1 MESVLL
7 VGSIIGGLG
16 LFLLAI
22 GMMTDGLK
30 LAAGNSLRTLLAKW
44 SSTPFRGV
52 VSGAA
57 MTALVQS
64 SSAVTVASLGFVNA
78 GLLSMRHALG
88 IVYGANIGT
97 TMTGWLVAMVG
108 FKLNIQAVALPM
120 IGVGMIL
127 KLLKPNSRLA
137 SFGIA
142 IAGFGLFFVGIDSL
156 KTAFEGIVN
165 TFDLSQFKAEGVE
178 GFLMY
183 LIIGFVMTVLT
194 QSSSASIALTITA
207 ATSGMVGIYAAGA
220 MVIGANIGTTSTAM
234 FASIGATSSAKRV
247 AAAQVVFNVATA
259 VVAALILP
267 LLFGLIHWITAVAE
281 IDANPGIT
289 LAIFHTLF
297 NLLGVALIFP
307 LNDRLASFLEQRFVS
322 LEEEA
327 SKPKHLDKNIAQT
340 PDLAVNALILELLSV
355 SDRFLHVYPK
365 LFSQQCT
372 EITAVEKGIHGVEA
386 LCQRIS
392 QFIVEVERA
401 ALSEDTTKALAS
413 LMRVEHY
420 MLSSAQKTLAIS
432 AVIKRRDILSKP
444 ELEGQLL
451 NYLSVINEFMRMVRW
466 RQFDSSD
473 ALSLQFDLLDKEH
486 HKLKSALVMGATRG
500 DIAVAQMADAA
511 ECMEYLLQIAQM
523 WIKVFVRIQQVE
535 DSITTVNLI
544 HGDSQNNS
552 KTIEGA

>member
-1 MESVLL
+1 MESVVLL
-7 VGSIIGGLG
+7 GSIIGGLG

-30 LAAGNSLRTLLAKW
+30 LAAGNALRTLLAKW
-44 SSTPFRGV
+44 SKTPFRGV
-52 VSGAA
+52 VSGAV

-120 IGVGMIL
+120 IGIGMIL

-137 SFGIA
+137 SVGIA

-156 KTAFEGIVN
+156 KTAFEGIVS
-165 TFDLSQFKAEGVE
+165 TFDLSQFKAEGAE

-183 LIIGFVMTVLT
+183 LVIGFVMTVLT

-281 IDANPGIT
+281 IDADPGIT

-365 LFSQQCT
+365 LFSQQSS
-372 EITAVEKGIHGVEA
+372 EITAVENDIHGVEA
-386 LCQRIS
+386 LCQHIS
-392 QFIVEVERA
+392 QFIVDVERA
-401 ALSEDTTKALAS
+401 ALSEETTKALAS

-420 MLSSAQKTLAIS
+420 MLSSAQKALAIS
-432 AVIKRRDILSKP
+432 AVSRRRDVLAKA

-451 NYLSVINEFMRMVRW
+451 NYLSVTNEFMRMVRW

-486 HKLKSALVMGATRG
+486 HKVKSALVMGATQG
-500 DIAVAQMADAA
+500 DIAVTQMTDAT
-511 ECMEYLLQIAQM
+511 ECMEYLLQIVQM
-523 WIKVFVRIQQVE
+523 WVKVFVRIQQVE
-535 DSITTVNLI
+535 DSITTANLI

>member
-1 MESVLL
+1 MESVVLL
-7 VGSIIGGLG
+7 GSIIGGLG

-30 LAAGNSLRTLLAKW
+30 LAAGNALRTLLAKW
-44 SSTPFRGV
+44 SKTPFRGV

-137 SFGIA
+137 SVGIA

-156 KTAFEGIVN
+156 KTAFEGIVS

-183 LIIGFVMTVLT
+183 LVIGFVMTVLT

-281 IDANPGIT
+281 IDADPGIT

-307 LNDRLASFLEQRFVS
+307 LNDKLASFLEQRFVS

-365 LFSQQCT
+365 LFSQQSS
-372 EITAVEKGIHGVEA
+372 EITAVENDIHGVEA
-386 LCQRIS
+386 LCQHIS
-392 QFIVEVERA
+392 QFIVDVERA
-401 ALSEDTTKALAS
+401 ALSEETTKALAS

-420 MLSSAQKTLAIS
+420 MLSSAQKALAIS
-432 AVIKRRDILSKP
+432 AVSRRRDVLTKA

-451 NYLSVINEFMRMVRW
+451 NYLSVTNEFMRMVRW

-486 HKLKSALVMGATRG
+486 HKVKSALVMGATQG
-500 DIAVAQMADAA
+500 DIAVTQMTDAT
-511 ECMEYLLQIAQM
+511 ECMEYLLQIVQM
-523 WIKVFVRIQQVE
+523 WVKVFVRIQQVE
-535 DSITTVNLI
+535 DSITTANLI

>member
-183 LIIGFVMTVLT
+183 LVIGFVMTVLT

-267 LLFGLIHWITAVAE
+267 LLLGLIHWITEVAE

-451 NYLSVINEFMRMVRW
+451 NYLSAINEFMRMVRW

-511 ECMEYLLQIAQM
+511 ECMEYLLQIAQL

-535 DSITTVNLI
+535 DSITTANLL

>member
-1 MESVLL
+1 MESVVLL
-7 VGSIIGGLG
+7 GSIIGGLG

-22 GMMTDGLK
+22 GMMTEGLK
-30 LAAGNSLRTLLAKW
+30 LAAGNALRTLLAKW
-44 SSTPFRGV
+44 SKTPFRGV

-137 SFGIA
+137 SVGIA

-156 KTAFEGIVN
+156 NTAFEGIVS

-183 LIIGFVMTVLT
+183 LVIGFVMTVLT

-267 LLFGLIHWITAVAE
+267 LLFGLIHWVTAVAE
-281 IDANPGIT
+281 IDADPGIT

-307 LNDRLASFLEQRFVS
+307 LNDKLASFLEQRFVS

-365 LFSQQCT
+365 LFSQQSS
-372 EITAVEKGIHGVEA
+372 EITAVENDIHGVEA
-386 LCQRIS
+386 LCQHIS
-392 QFIVEVERA
+392 QFIVDVERA
-401 ALSEDTTKALAS
+401 ALSEETTKALAS

-420 MLSSAQKTLAIS
+420 MLSSAQKALAIS
-432 AVIKRRDILSKP
+432 AVSRRRDVLTKA

-451 NYLSVINEFMRMVRW
+451 NYLSVTNEFMRMVRW

-486 HKLKSALVMGATRG
+486 HKVKSALVMGATQG
-500 DIAVAQMADAA
+500 DIAVTQMTDAT
-511 ECMEYLLQIAQM
+511 ECMECLLQIVQM
-523 WIKVFVRIQQVE
+523 WVKVFVRIQQVE
-535 DSITTVNLI
+535 DSITTANLI

-552 KTIEGA
+552 KTIEGV

>member
-1 MESVLL
+1 MESVVLL
-7 VGSIIGGLG
+7 GSIIGGLG

-22 GMMTDGLK
+22 GMMTEGLK
-30 LAAGNSLRTLLAKW
+30 LAAGNALRTLLAKW
-44 SSTPFRGV
+44 SKTPFRGV

-137 SFGIA
+137 SVGIA

-156 KTAFEGIVN
+156 KTAFEGIVS

-183 LIIGFVMTVLT
+183 LVIGFVMTVLT

-267 LLFGLIHWITAVAE
+267 LLFGLIHWVTAVAE
-281 IDANPGIT
+281 IDADPGIT

-307 LNDRLASFLEQRFVS
+307 LNDKLASFLEQRFVS

-365 LFSQQCT
+365 LFSQQSS
-372 EITAVEKGIHGVEA
+372 EITAVENDIHGVEA
-386 LCQRIS
+386 LCQHIS
-392 QFIVEVERA
+392 QFIVDVERA
-401 ALSEDTTKALAS
+401 ALSEETTKALAS

-420 MLSSAQKTLAIS
+420 MLSSAQKALAIS
-432 AVIKRRDILSKP
+432 AVSRRRDVLTKA

-451 NYLSVINEFMRMVRW
+451 NYLSVTNEFMRMVRW

-486 HKLKSALVMGATRG
+486 HKVKSALVMGATQG
-500 DIAVAQMADAA
+500 DIAVTQMTDAT
-511 ECMEYLLQIAQM
+511 ECMEYLLQIVQM
-523 WIKVFVRIQQVE
+523 WVKVFVRIQQVE
-535 DSITTVNLI
+535 DSITTANLI

-552 KTIEGA
+552 KTIEGV

>member
-1 MESVLL
+1 MESVVLL
-7 VGSIIGGLG
+7 GSIIGGLG

-30 LAAGNSLRTLLAKW
+30 LAAGNALRTLLAKW
-44 SSTPFRGV
+44 SKTPFRGV

-137 SFGIA
+137 SVGIA

-156 KTAFEGIVN
+156 KTAFEGIVS

-183 LIIGFVMTVLT
+183 LVIGFVMTVLT

-234 FASIGATSSAKRV
+234 FASIGATSRAKRV

-267 LLFGLIHWITAVAE
+267 LLFGLIHWITVVVE

-307 LNDRLASFLEQRFVS
+307 LNDKLASFLEQRFVS

-365 LFSQQCT
+365 LFSQQSS
-372 EITAVEKGIHGVEA
+372 EITAVENDIHGVEA
-386 LCQRIS
+386 LCQHIS
-392 QFIVEVERA
+392 QFIVDVERA
-401 ALSEDTTKALAS
+401 ALSEETTKALAS

-420 MLSSAQKTLAIS
+420 MLSSAQKALAIS
-432 AVIKRRDILSKP
+432 ALSRRRDVLTKA

-451 NYLSVINEFMRMVRW
+451 NYLSVTNEFMRMVRW

-486 HKLKSALVMGATRG
+486 HKVKSALVMGATQG
-500 DIAVAQMADAA
+500 DIAVTQMTDAT
-511 ECMEYLLQIAQM
+511 ECMEYLLQIVQM
-523 WIKVFVRIQQVE
+523 WVKVFVRIQQVE
-535 DSITTVNLI
+535 DSITTANLI

>member
-1 MESVLL
+1 MDSIVLL
-7 VGSIIGGLG
+7 GNIIGGLG

-30 LAAGNSLRTLLAKW
+30 LAAGNALRTLLAKW
-44 SSTPFRGV
+44 SKTPFRGV

-88 IVYGANIGT
+88 IIYGANIGT

-137 SFGIA
+137 SVGIA

-156 KTAFEGIVN
+156 KTAFEGIVSA
-165 TFDLSQFKAEGVE
+165 FDLSQFKAEGIE
-178 GFLMY
+178 GFLIY
-183 LIIGFVMTVLT
+183 LVIGFIMTVLT
-194 QSSSASIALTITA
+194 QSSSASIALTLTA
-207 ATSGMVGIYAAGA
+207 ATSGMVGIYAAGT

-267 LLFGLIHWITAVAE
+267 LLFGLIHWITVVVE

-307 LNDRLASFLEQRFVS
+307 LNDKLASFLEQRFVS
-322 LEEEA
+322 LQEEA

-355 SDRFLHVYPK
+355 SDRFIHVYPK
-365 LFSQQCT
+365 LFSQQSS
-372 EITAVEKGIHGVEA
+372 EITAVENDIHGVEA
-386 LCQRIS
+386 LCQHIS
-392 QFIVEVERA
+392 QFIVDVERA
-401 ALSEDTTKALAS
+401 ALSEETTKALAS

-420 MLSSAQKTLAIS
+420 MLSSAQKALAIS
-432 AVIKRRDILSKP
+432 AVSRRRDVLTKA

-451 NYLSVINEFMRMVRW
+451 NYLSVTNEFMRMVRW

-486 HKLKSALVMGATRG
+486 HKVKSALVMGATQG
-500 DIAVAQMADAA
+500 DIAITQMTDAT
-511 ECMEYLLQIAQM
+511 ECMEFLLQIVQM
-523 WIKVFVRIQQVE
+523 WIKVFSRIQQVE
-535 DSITTVNLI
+535 DSITTADSTR
-544 HGDSQNNS
+544 GDSQQNV
-552 KTIEGA
+552 KGD

>member
-1 MESVLL
+1 MESVVLL
-7 VGSIIGGLG
+7 GSIIGGLG

-22 GMMTDGLK
+22 GMMTEGLK
-30 LAAGNSLRTLLAKW
+30 LAAGNALRTLLAKW
-44 SSTPFRGV
+44 SKTPFRGV

-120 IGVGMIL
+120 IGIGMIL

-137 SFGIA
+137 SVGIA

-156 KTAFEGIVN
+156 KTAFEGIVS

-183 LIIGFVMTVLT
+183 LVIGFVMTVLT

-281 IDANPGIT
+281 IDADPGIT

-365 LFSQQCT
+365 LFSQQSS
-372 EITAVEKGIHGVEA
+372 EITAVENDIHGVEA
-386 LCQRIS
+386 LCQHIS
-392 QFIVEVERA
+392 QFIVDVERA
-401 ALSEDTTKALAS
+401 ALSEETTKALAS

-420 MLSSAQKTLAIS
+420 MLSSAQKALAIS
-432 AVIKRRDILSKP
+432 AVSRRRDVLTKA

-451 NYLSVINEFMRMVRW
+451 NYLSVTNEFMRMVRW

-486 HKLKSALVMGATRG
+486 HKVKSALVMGATQG
-500 DIAVAQMADAA
+500 DIAVTQMTDAT
-511 ECMEYLLQIAQM
+511 ECMEYLLQIVQM
-523 WIKVFVRIQQVE
+523 WVKVFVRIQQVE
-535 DSITTVNLI
+535 DSITTANLI

>member
-1 MESVLL
+1 MESVVLL
-7 VGSIIGGLG
+7 GSIIGGLG

-30 LAAGNSLRTLLAKW
+30 LAAGNALRTLLAKW
-44 SSTPFRGV
+44 SKTPFRGV

-137 SFGIA
+137 SVGIA

-156 KTAFEGIVN
+156 KTAFEGIVS

-183 LIIGFVMTVLT
+183 LVIGFVMTVLT

-267 LLFGLIHWITAVAE
+267 LLFGLIHWVTAVAE
-281 IDANPGIT
+281 IDADPGIT

-307 LNDRLASFLEQRFVS
+307 LNDKLASFLEQRFVS

-365 LFSQQCT
+365 LFSQQSS
-372 EITAVEKGIHGVEA
+372 EITAVENDIHGVEA
-386 LCQRIS
+386 LCQHIS
-392 QFIVEVERA
+392 QFIVDVERA
-401 ALSEDTTKALAS
+401 ALSEETTKALAS

-420 MLSSAQKTLAIS
+420 MLSSAQKALAIS
-432 AVIKRRDILSKP
+432 AVSRRRDVLTKA

-451 NYLSVINEFMRMVRW
+451 NYLSVTNEFMRMVRW

-486 HKLKSALVMGATRG
+486 HKVKSALVMGATQG
-500 DIAVAQMADAA
+500 DIAVTQMTDAT
-511 ECMEYLLQIAQM
+511 ECMECLLQIVQM
-523 WIKVFVRIQQVE
+523 WVKVFVRIQQVE
-535 DSITTVNLI
+535 DSITTANLL

>member
-1 MESVLL
+1 MESVVLL
-7 VGSIIGGLG
+7 GSIIGGLG

-30 LAAGNSLRTLLAKW
+30 LAAGNALRTLLAKW
-44 SSTPFRGV
+44 SKTPFRGV

-137 SFGIA
+137 SVGIA

-156 KTAFEGIVN
+156 KTAFEGIVS

-183 LIIGFVMTVLT
+183 LVIGFVMTVLT

-267 LLFGLIHWITAVAE
+267 LLFGLIHWVTAVAE
-281 IDANPGIT
+281 IDADPGIT

-307 LNDRLASFLEQRFVS
+307 LNDKLASFLEQRFVS

-365 LFSQQCT
+365 LFSQQSS
-372 EITAVEKGIHGVEA
+372 EITAVENDIHGVEA
-386 LCQRIS
+386 LCQHIS
-392 QFIVEVERA
+392 QFIVDVERA
-401 ALSEDTTKALAS
+401 ALSEETTKALAS

-420 MLSSAQKTLAIS
+420 MLSSAQKALAIS
-432 AVIKRRDILSKP
+432 AVSRRRDVLTKA

-451 NYLSVINEFMRMVRW
+451 NYLSVTNEFMRMVRW

-486 HKLKSALVMGATRG
+486 HKVKSALVMGATQG
-500 DIAVAQMADAA
+500 DIAVTQMTDAT
-511 ECMEYLLQIAQM
+511 ECMEYLLQIVQM
-523 WIKVFVRIQQVE
+523 WVKVFVRIQQVE
-535 DSITTVNLI
+535 DSITTANLI

>member
-1 MESVLL
+1 MESVVLL
-7 VGSIIGGLG
+7 GSIIGGLG

-30 LAAGNSLRTLLAKW
+30 LAAGNALRTLLAKW
-44 SSTPFRGV
+44 SKTPFRGV

-137 SFGIA
+137 SVGIA
-142 IAGFGLFFVGIDSL
+142 IAGFGLHFVGIDSI
-156 KTAFEGIVN
+156 KTAFEGIVS

-183 LIIGFVMTVLT
+183 LVIGFVMTVLT

-281 IDANPGIT
+281 IDADPGIT

-365 LFSQQCT
+365 LFSQQSS
-372 EITAVEKGIHGVEA
+372 EITAVENDIHGVEA
-386 LCQRIS
+386 LCQHIS
-392 QFIVEVERA
+392 QFIVDVERA
-401 ALSEDTTKALAS
+401 ALSEETTKALAS

-420 MLSSAQKTLAIS
+420 MLSSAQKALAIS
-432 AVIKRRDILSKP
+432 ALSRRRDVLTKA

-451 NYLSVINEFMRMVRW
+451 NYLSVTNEFMRMVRW

-486 HKLKSALVMGATRG
+486 HKVKSALVMGATQG
-500 DIAVAQMADAA
+500 DIAVTQMTDAT
-511 ECMEYLLQIAQM
+511 ECMEYLLQIVQM
-523 WIKVFVRIQQVE
+523 WVKVFVRIQQVE
-535 DSITTVNLI
+535 DSITTANLL

>member
-156 KTAFEGIVN
+156 KTAFEGIVS

-183 LIIGFVMTVLT
+183 LVIGFVMTVLT

-267 LLFGLIHWITAVAE
+267 LLFGLIHWITEVAE

-365 LFSQQCT
+365 LFSQQSS

-535 DSITTVNLI
+535 DSITTANLI

>member
-1 MESVLL
+1 MDNVLL
-7 VGSIIGGLG
+7 LGNIFGGLG

-30 LAAGNSLRTLLAKW
+30 LAAGNALRTLLATW
-44 SSTPFRGV
+44 SKTPFRGV

-97 TMTGWLVAMVG
+97 TMTGWLVALVG

-120 IGVGMIL
+120 IGVGMLL
-127 KLLKPNSRLA
+127 KLLKPNTRLA
-137 SFGIA
+137 SLGIA

-156 KTAFEGIVN
+156 KTAFEGIVS
-165 TFDLSQFKAEGVE
+165 TFDFSQFKASGVE

-183 LIIGFVMTVLT
+183 LAIGFVMTVLT

-207 ATSGMVGIYAAGA
+207 ATSGIVGIYAAGA
-220 MVIGANIGTTSTAM
+220 MVIGANIGTTSTAI

-247 AAAQVVFNVATA
+247 AAAQVVFNVLTA
-259 VVAALILP
+259 LVAALLLP
-267 LLFGLIHWITAVAE
+267 LLFGFIHWLTALIE
-281 IDANPGIT
+281 IEANPGIT

-297 NLLGVALIFP
+297 NVLGVAIVFP
-307 LNDRLASFLEQRFVS
+307 MNDRLASFLERRFVS

-340 PDLAVNALILELLSV
+340 PDLAVNALILELLSI
-355 SDRFLHVYPK
+355 SDRFLNVYPK
-365 LFSQQCT
+365 LLSVKVS
-372 EITAVEKGIHGVEA
+372 EVTAVENDISVVEK
-386 LCQRIS
+386 LCQHVS
-392 QFIVEVERA
+392 QFIVGVERA
-401 ALSEDTTKALAS
+401 ALSEETTHALS
-413 LMRVEHY
+413 LLMRVEHY
-420 MLSSAQKTLAIS
+420 VYSIAQKSSAILTLS
-432 AVIKRRDILSKP
+432 KRRENLGRP

-451 NYLSVINEFMRMVRW
+451 NHLSVTTEFMRMVRW

-473 ALSLQFDLLDKEH
+473 ALNLQFDLLEKEH
-486 HKLKSALVMGATRG
+486 HKLKSALVMGATQG
-500 DIAVAQMADAA
+500 DIAIVQMTDAT

-523 WIKVFVRIQQVE
+523 WVKVFNRIQQVE
-535 DSITTVNLI
+535 DSI
-544 HGDSQNNS
+544 
-552 KTIEGA
+552 KTANVIQVDNQTHS

>member
-1 MESVLL
+1 MESVVLL
-7 VGSIIGGLG
+7 GSIIGGLG

-30 LAAGNSLRTLLAKW
+30 LAAGNALRTLLAKW
-44 SSTPFRGV
+44 SKTPFRGV

-137 SFGIA
+137 SVGIA

-156 KTAFEGIVN
+156 KTAFEGIVS

-183 LIIGFVMTVLT
+183 LVIGFVMTVLT

-281 IDANPGIT
+281 IDADPGIT

-307 LNDRLASFLEQRFVS
+307 LNDKLASFLDQRFVS

-365 LFSQQCT
+365 LFSQQSS
-372 EITAVEKGIHGVEA
+372 EITAVENDIHGVEA
-386 LCQRIS
+386 LCQHIS
-392 QFIVEVERA
+392 KFIVDVERA
-401 ALSEDTTKALAS
+401 ALSEETTKALAS

-420 MLSSAQKTLAIS
+420 MLSSAQKALAIS
-432 AVIKRRDILSKP
+432 AVSRRRDVLTKA

-451 NYLSVINEFMRMVRW
+451 NYLSVTNEFMRMVRW
-466 RQFDSSD
+466 RQFESSD

-486 HKLKSALVMGATRG
+486 HKVKSALVMGATQG
-500 DIAVAQMADAA
+500 DIAVTQMTDAT
-511 ECMEYLLQIAQM
+511 ECMEYLLQIVQM
-523 WIKVFVRIQQVE
+523 WVKVFVRIQQVE
-535 DSITTVNLI
+535 DSITTANLI

-552 KTIEGA
+552 NTIEGA

>member
-156 KTAFEGIVN
+156 KTAFEGIVS

-183 LIIGFVMTVLT
+183 LVIGFVMTVLT

-267 LLFGLIHWITAVAE
+267 LLFGLIHWITEVAE

-535 DSITTVNLI
+535 DSITTANLI

>member
-1 MESVLL
+1 MESVVLL
-7 VGSIIGGLG
+7 GSIIGGLG

-30 LAAGNSLRTLLAKW
+30 LAAGNALRTLLAKW
-44 SSTPFRGV
+44 SKTPFRGV

-137 SFGIA
+137 SVGIA

-156 KTAFEGIVN
+156 KTAFEGIVS

-183 LIIGFVMTVLT
+183 LVIGFVMTVLT

-281 IDANPGIT
+281 IDADPGIT

-307 LNDRLASFLEQRFVS
+307 LNDRLARFLEQRFVS

-365 LFSQQCT
+365 LFSQQSS
-372 EITAVEKGIHGVEA
+372 EITAVENDIHGVEA
-386 LCQRIS
+386 LCQHIS
-392 QFIVEVERA
+392 QFIVDVERA
-401 ALSEDTTKALAS
+401 ALSEETTKALAS

-420 MLSSAQKTLAIS
+420 MLSSAQKALAIS
-432 AVIKRRDILSKP
+432 ALSRRRDVLTKA

-451 NYLSVINEFMRMVRW
+451 NYLSVTNEFMRMVRW

-486 HKLKSALVMGATRG
+486 HKVKSALVMGATQG
-500 DIAVAQMADAA
+500 DIAVTQMTDAT
-511 ECMEYLLQIAQM
+511 ECMEYLLQIVQM
-523 WIKVFVRIQQVE
+523 WVKVFVRIQQVE
-535 DSITTVNLI
+535 DSITTANLI

-552 KTIEGA
+552 KTMEGA

>member
-1 MESVLL
+1 MESVVLL
-7 VGSIIGGLG
+7 GSIIGGLG

-30 LAAGNSLRTLLAKW
+30 LAAGNALRTLLAKW
-44 SSTPFRGV
+44 SKTPFRGV

-120 IGVGMIL
+120 IGIGMIL

-137 SFGIA
+137 SVGIA

-156 KTAFEGIVN
+156 KTAFEGIVS

-183 LIIGFVMTVLT
+183 LVIGFVMTVLT

-267 LLFGLIHWITAVAE
+267 LLFGLIHWVTAVAE
-281 IDANPGIT
+281 IDADPGIT

-307 LNDRLASFLEQRFVS
+307 LNDKLASFLEQRFVS

-365 LFSQQCT
+365 LFSQQSS
-372 EITAVEKGIHGVEA
+372 EITAVENDIHGVEA
-386 LCQRIS
+386 LCQHIS
-392 QFIVEVERA
+392 QFIVDVERA
-401 ALSEDTTKALAS
+401 ALSEETTKALAS

-420 MLSSAQKTLAIS
+420 MLSSAQKALAIS
-432 AVIKRRDILSKP
+432 AVSRRRDVLTKA

-451 NYLSVINEFMRMVRW
+451 NYLSVTNEFMRMVRW

-486 HKLKSALVMGATRG
+486 HKVKSALVMGATQG
-500 DIAVAQMADAA
+500 DIAVTQMTDAT
-511 ECMEYLLQIAQM
+511 ECMECLLQIVQM
-523 WIKVFVRIQQVE
+523 WVKVFVRIQQVE
-535 DSITTVNLI
+535 DSITTANLI

-552 KTIEGA
+552 KTIEGV

>member
-1 MESVLL
+1 MESVVLL
-7 VGSIIGGLG
+7 GSIIGGLG

-30 LAAGNSLRTLLAKW
+30 LAAGNALRTLLAKW
-44 SSTPFRGV
+44 SKTPFRGV

-120 IGVGMIL
+120 IGIGMIL

-137 SFGIA
+137 SVGIA

-156 KTAFEGIVN
+156 KTAFEGIVS

-183 LIIGFVMTVLT
+183 LVIGFVMTVLT

-281 IDANPGIT
+281 IDADPGIT

-365 LFSQQCT
+365 LFSQQSS
-372 EITAVEKGIHGVEA
+372 EITAVENDIHGVEA
-386 LCQRIS
+386 LCQHIS
-392 QFIVEVERA
+392 QFIVDVERA
-401 ALSEDTTKALAS
+401 ALSEETTKALAS

-420 MLSSAQKTLAIS
+420 MLSSAQKALAIS
-432 AVIKRRDILSKP
+432 AVSRRRDVLTKA

-451 NYLSVINEFMRMVRW
+451 NYLSVTNEFMRMVRW
-466 RQFDSSD
+466 RQFESSD

-486 HKLKSALVMGATRG
+486 HKVKSALVMGATQG
-500 DIAVAQMADAA
+500 DIAVTQMTDAT
-511 ECMEYLLQIAQM
+511 ECMEYLLQIVQM
-523 WIKVFVRIQQVE
+523 WVKVFVRIQQVE
-535 DSITTVNLI
+535 DSITTANLI

>member
-1 MESVLL
+1 MESVVLL
-7 VGSIIGGLG
+7 GSIIGGLG

-30 LAAGNSLRTLLAKW
+30 LAAGNALRTLLAKW
-44 SSTPFRGV
+44 SKTPFRGV

-137 SFGIA
+137 SVGIA

-156 KTAFEGIVN
+156 KTAFEGIVS

-183 LIIGFVMTVLT
+183 LVIGFVMTVLT

-281 IDANPGIT
+281 IDADPGIT

-365 LFSQQCT
+365 LFSQQSS
-372 EITAVEKGIHGVEA
+372 EITAVENDIHGVEA
-386 LCQRIS
+386 LCQHIS
-392 QFIVEVERA
+392 QFIVDVERA
-401 ALSEDTTKALAS
+401 ALSEETTKALAS

-420 MLSSAQKTLAIS
+420 MLSSAQKALAIS
-432 AVIKRRDILSKP
+432 AVSRRRDVLTKA

-451 NYLSVINEFMRMVRW
+451 NYLSVTNEFMRMVRW
-466 RQFDSSD
+466 RQFESSD

-486 HKLKSALVMGATRG
+486 HKVKSALVMGATQG
-500 DIAVAQMADAA
+500 DIAVTQMTDAT
-511 ECMEYLLQIAQM
+511 ECMEYLLQIVQM
-523 WIKVFVRIQQVE
+523 WVKVFVRIQQVE
-535 DSITTVNLI
+535 DSITTANLL

>member
-1 MESVLL
+1 MESVVLL
-7 VGSIIGGLG
+7 GSIIGGLG

-30 LAAGNSLRTLLAKW
+30 LAAGNALRTLLAKW
-44 SSTPFRGV
+44 SKTPFRGV

-137 SFGIA
+137 SVGIA

-156 KTAFEGIVN
+156 KTAFEGIVS

-183 LIIGFVMTVLT
+183 LVIGFVMTVLT

-267 LLFGLIHWITAVAE
+267 LLFGLIHWVTAVAE
-281 IDANPGIT
+281 IDADPGIT

-307 LNDRLASFLEQRFVS
+307 LNDKLASFLEQRFVS

-365 LFSQQCT
+365 LFSQQSS
-372 EITAVEKGIHGVEA
+372 EITAVENDIHGVEA
-386 LCQRIS
+386 LCQHIS
-392 QFIVEVERA
+392 QFIVDVERA
-401 ALSEDTTKALAS
+401 ALSEETTKALAS

-420 MLSSAQKTLAIS
+420 MLSSAQKALAIS
-432 AVIKRRDILSKP
+432 AVSRRRDVLTKA

-451 NYLSVINEFMRMVRW
+451 NYLSVTNEFMRMVRW

-486 HKLKSALVMGATRG
+486 HKVKSALVMGATQG
-500 DIAVAQMADAA
+500 DIAVTQMTDAT
-511 ECMEYLLQIAQM
+511 ECMECLLQIVQM
-523 WIKVFVRIQQVE
+523 WVKVFVRIQQVE
-535 DSITTVNLI
+535 DSITTANLI

>member
-1 MESVLL
+1 MESVVLL
-7 VGSIIGGLG
+7 GSIIGGLG

-22 GMMTDGLK
+22 GMMTEGLK
-30 LAAGNSLRTLLAKW
+30 LAAGNALRTLLAKW
-44 SSTPFRGV
+44 SKTPFRGV

-137 SFGIA
+137 SVGIA

-156 KTAFEGIVN
+156 KTAFEGIVS

-183 LIIGFVMTVLT
+183 LVIGFVMTVLT

-234 FASIGATSSAKRV
+234 FASIGASSSAKRV

-267 LLFGLIHWITAVAE
+267 LLFGLIHWVTAVAE
-281 IDANPGIT
+281 IDADPGIT

-307 LNDRLASFLEQRFVS
+307 LNDKLASFLEQRFVS

-365 LFSQQCT
+365 LFSQQSS
-372 EITAVEKGIHGVEA
+372 EITAVENDIHGVEA
-386 LCQRIS
+386 LCQHIS
-392 QFIVEVERA
+392 QFIVDVERA
-401 ALSEDTTKALAS
+401 ALSEETTKALAS

-420 MLSSAQKTLAIS
+420 MLSSAQKALAIS
-432 AVIKRRDILSKP
+432 AVSRRRDVLTKA

-451 NYLSVINEFMRMVRW
+451 NYLSVTNEFMRMVRW

-486 HKLKSALVMGATRG
+486 HKVKSALVMGATQG
-500 DIAVAQMADAA
+500 DIAVTQMTDAT
-511 ECMEYLLQIAQM
+511 ECMECLLQIVQM
-523 WIKVFVRIQQVE
+523 WVKVFVRIQQVE
-535 DSITTVNLI
+535 DSITTANLI

-552 KTIEGA
+552 KTIEGV

>member
-1 MESVLL
+1 MESVVLL
-7 VGSIIGGLG
+7 GSIIGGLG

-30 LAAGNSLRTLLAKW
+30 LAAGNALRTLLAKW
-44 SSTPFRGV
+44 SKTPFRGV

-127 KLLKPNSRLA
+127 KLIKPNSRLA
-137 SFGIA
+137 SVGIA

-156 KTAFEGIVN
+156 KTAFEGIVS

-183 LIIGFVMTVLT
+183 LVIGFVMTVLT

-247 AAAQVVFNVATA
+247 AAAQVVFNVVTA

-281 IDANPGIT
+281 IDADPGIT

-365 LFSQQCT
+365 LFSQQSS
-372 EITAVEKGIHGVEA
+372 EITAVENDIHGVEA
-386 LCQRIS
+386 LCQHIS
-392 QFIVEVERA
+392 QFIVDVERA
-401 ALSEDTTKALAS
+401 ALSEETTKALAS

-420 MLSSAQKTLAIS
+420 MLSSAQKALAIS
-432 AVIKRRDILSKP
+432 ALSRRRDVLTKA

-451 NYLSVINEFMRMVRW
+451 NYLSVTNEFMRMVRW

-486 HKLKSALVMGATRG
+486 HKVKSVLVMGATQG
-500 DIAVAQMADAA
+500 DIAVTQMTDAT
-511 ECMEYLLQIAQM
+511 ECMEYLLQIVQM
-523 WIKVFVRIQQVE
+523 WVKVFVRIQQVE
-535 DSITTVNLI
+535 DSITTANLI

-552 KTIEGA
+552 NTIEGA

>member
-1 MESVLL
+1 MESVVLL
-7 VGSIIGGLG
+7 GSIIGGLG

-30 LAAGNSLRTLLAKW
+30 LAAGNALRTLLAKW
-44 SSTPFRGV
+44 SKTPFRGV

-137 SFGIA
+137 SVGIA

-156 KTAFEGIVN
+156 KTAFEGIVS

-183 LIIGFVMTVLT
+183 LVIGFVMTVLT

-281 IDANPGIT
+281 IDADPGIT

-365 LFSQQCT
+365 LFSQQSS
-372 EITAVEKGIHGVEA
+372 EITAVENDIHGVEA
-386 LCQRIS
+386 LCQHIS
-392 QFIVEVERA
+392 QFIVDVERA
-401 ALSEDTTKALAS
+401 ALSEETTKALAS

-420 MLSSAQKTLAIS
+420 MLSSAQKALAIS
-432 AVIKRRDILSKP
+432 AVSRRRDVLTKA

-451 NYLSVINEFMRMVRW
+451 NYLSKTNEFMRMVRW

-486 HKLKSALVMGATRG
+486 HKVKSALVMGATQG
-500 DIAVAQMADAA
+500 DIAVTQMTDAT
-511 ECMEYLLQIAQM
+511 ECMEYLLQIVQM
-523 WIKVFVRIQQVE
+523 WVKVFVRIQQVE
-535 DSITTVNLI
+535 DSITTANLI

-552 KTIEGA
+552 NTIEGA

>member
-1 MESVLL
+1 MESVVLL
-7 VGSIIGGLG
+7 GSIIGGLG

-30 LAAGNSLRTLLAKW
+30 LAAGNALRTLLAKW
-44 SSTPFRGV
+44 SKTPFRGV

-137 SFGIA
+137 SVGIA

-156 KTAFEGIVN
+156 KTAFEGIVS

-183 LIIGFVMTVLT
+183 LVIGFVMTVLT

-267 LLFGLIHWITAVAE
+267 LLFGLIHWVTAVAE
-281 IDANPGIT
+281 IDADPGIT

-307 LNDRLASFLEQRFVS
+307 LNDKLASFLEQRFVS

-365 LFSQQCT
+365 LFSQQSS
-372 EITAVEKGIHGVEA
+372 EITAVENDIHGVEA
-386 LCQRIS
+386 LCQHIS
-392 QFIVEVERA
+392 QFIVDVERA
-401 ALSEDTTKALAS
+401 ALSEETTKALAS

-420 MLSSAQKTLAIS
+420 MLSSAQKALAIS
-432 AVIKRRDILSKP
+432 AVSRRRDVLTKA

-451 NYLSVINEFMRMVRW
+451 NYLSVTNEFMRMVRW

-486 HKLKSALVMGATRG
+486 HKVKSALVMGATQG
-500 DIAVAQMADAA
+500 DIAVTQMTDAT
-511 ECMEYLLQIAQM
+511 ECMEYLLQIVQM
-523 WIKVFVRIQQVE
+523 WVKVFVRIQQVE
-535 DSITTVNLI
+535 DSITTANLI

-552 KTIEGA
+552 KTMEGA

>member
-22 GMMTDGLK
+22 GLMTDGLK
-30 LAAGNSLRTLLAKW
+30 LAAGQSLRTLLAKW
-44 SSTPFRGV
+44 SSTPLRGV

-156 KTAFEGIVN
+156 KTAFEGVVS

-183 LIIGFVMTVLT
+183 LVIGFVMTVLT

-267 LLFGLIHWITAVAE
+267 LLFGLIYWITAVAE

-355 SDRFLHVYPK
+355 SDHFLHVYPK
-365 LFSQQCT
+365 LFSQQSS

-386 LCQRIS
+386 LCQHIS
-392 QFIVEVERA
+392 QFIVDVERA
-401 ALSEDTTKALAS
+401 ALSEETTKALAS

-420 MLSSAQKTLAIS
+420 MLSSAQRTLAIS
-432 AVIKRRDILSKP
+432 EVIKRRDILSKP

-451 NYLSVINEFMRMVRW
+451 NYLSVTNEFMRMVRW

-473 ALSLQFDLLDKEH
+473 ALSLQFDLLGKEH
-486 HKLKSALVMGATRG
+486 HKVKSALVMGATQG
-500 DIAVAQMADAA
+500 DIAVTQMTDAT
-511 ECMEYLLQIAQM
+511 ECMEYLLQIVQM

-535 DSITTVNLI
+535 DSITTANLI

>member
-1 MESVLL
+1 MESVVLL
-7 VGSIIGGLG
+7 GSIIGGLG

-30 LAAGNSLRTLLAKW
+30 LAAGNALRTLLAKW
-44 SSTPFRGV
+44 SKTPFRGV

-137 SFGIA
+137 SVGIA

-156 KTAFEGIVN
+156 KTAFEGIVS

-183 LIIGFVMTVLT
+183 LVIGFVMTVLT

-281 IDANPGIT
+281 IDADPGIT

-365 LFSQQCT
+365 LFSQQSS
-372 EITAVEKGIHGVEA
+372 EITAVENDIHGVEA
-386 LCQRIS
+386 LCQHIS
-392 QFIVEVERA
+392 QFIVDVERA
-401 ALSEDTTKALAS
+401 ALSEETTKALAS

-420 MLSSAQKTLAIS
+420 MLSSAQKALAIS
-432 AVIKRRDILSKP
+432 AVSRRRDVLTKA

-451 NYLSVINEFMRMVRW
+451 NYLSVTNEFMRMVRW

-486 HKLKSALVMGATRG
+486 HKVKSALVMGATQG
-500 DIAVAQMADAA
+500 DIAVTQMTDAT
-511 ECMEYLLQIAQM
+511 ECMEYLLQIVQM
-523 WIKVFVRIQQVE
+523 WVKVFVRIQQVE
-535 DSITTVNLI
+535 DSITTANLL

-552 KTIEGA
+552 KTMEGA

>member
-1 MESVLL
+1 MESVVLL
-7 VGSIIGGLG
+7 GSIIGGLG

-22 GMMTDGLK
+22 GMMTEGLK
-30 LAAGNSLRTLLAKW
+30 LAAGNALRTLLAKW
-44 SSTPFRGV
+44 SKTPFRGV

-137 SFGIA
+137 SVGIA

-156 KTAFEGIVN
+156 KTAFEGIVS

-183 LIIGFVMTVLT
+183 LVIGFVMTVLT

-281 IDANPGIT
+281 IDADPGIT

-365 LFSQQCT
+365 LFSQQSS
-372 EITAVEKGIHGVEA
+372 EITAVENDIHGVEA
-386 LCQRIS
+386 LCQHIS
-392 QFIVEVERA
+392 QFIVDVERA
-401 ALSEDTTKALAS
+401 ALSEETTKALAS

-420 MLSSAQKTLAIS
+420 MLSSAQKALAIS
-432 AVIKRRDILSKP
+432 AVSRRRDVLTKA

-451 NYLSVINEFMRMVRW
+451 NYLSVTNEFMRMVRW
-466 RQFDSSD
+466 RQFESSD

-486 HKLKSALVMGATRG
+486 HKVKSALVMGATQG
-500 DIAVAQMADAA
+500 DIAVTQMTDAT
-511 ECMEYLLQIAQM
+511 ECMECLLQIVQM
-523 WIKVFVRIQQVE
+523 WVKVFVRIQQVE
-535 DSITTVNLI
+535 DSITTANLI

-552 KTIEGA
+552 KTIEGV

>member
-1 MESVLL
+1 MESVVLL
-7 VGSIIGGLG
+7 GSIIGGLG

-30 LAAGNSLRTLLAKW
+30 LAAGNALRTLLAKW
-44 SSTPFRGV
+44 SKTPFRGV

-137 SFGIA
+137 SVGIA

-156 KTAFEGIVN
+156 KTAFEGIVS

-183 LIIGFVMTVLT
+183 LVIGFVMTVLT

-247 AAAQVVFNVATA
+247 AAAQVVFNVVTA

-281 IDANPGIT
+281 IDADPGIT

-365 LFSQQCT
+365 LFSQQSS
-372 EITAVEKGIHGVEA
+372 EITAVENDIHGVEA
-386 LCQRIS
+386 LCQHIS
-392 QFIVEVERA
+392 QFIVDVERA
-401 ALSEDTTKALAS
+401 ALSEETTKALAS

-420 MLSSAQKTLAIS
+420 MLSSAQKALAIS
-432 AVIKRRDILSKP
+432 ALSRRRDVLTKA

-451 NYLSVINEFMRMVRW
+451 NYLSVTNEFMRMVRW

-486 HKLKSALVMGATRG
+486 HKVKSVLVMGATQG
-500 DIAVAQMADAA
+500 DIAVTQMTDAT
-511 ECMEYLLQIAQM
+511 ECMEYLLQIVQM
-523 WIKVFVRIQQVE
+523 WVKVFVRIQQVE
-535 DSITTVNLI
+535 DSITTANLI

-552 KTIEGA
+552 NTIEGA

>member
-156 KTAFEGIVN
+156 KTAFEGIVS

-183 LIIGFVMTVLT
+183 LVIGFVMTVLT

-267 LLFGLIHWITAVAE
+267 LLFGLIHWITEVAE

-365 LFSQQCT
+365 LFSQQSS

-511 ECMEYLLQIAQM
+511 ECMEYLLQIVQM

-535 DSITTVNLI
+535 DSITTANLI

>member
-156 KTAFEGIVN
+156 KTAFEGIVS

-183 LIIGFVMTVLT
+183 LVIGFVMTVLT

-267 LLFGLIHWITAVAE
+267 LLFGLIHWITEVAE

-307 LNDRLASFLEQRFVS
+307 LNDGLASFLEQRFVS

-365 LFSQQCT
+365 LFSHQSN

-511 ECMEYLLQIAQM
+511 ECMEYLLQIVQM

-535 DSITTVNLI
+535 DSITTADLI

>member
-1 MESVLL
+1 MESVVLL
-7 VGSIIGGLG
+7 GSIIGGLG

-22 GMMTDGLK
+22 GMMTEGLK
-30 LAAGNSLRTLLAKW
+30 LAAGNALRTLLAKW
-44 SSTPFRGV
+44 SKTPFRGV

-137 SFGIA
+137 SVGIA

-156 KTAFEGIVN
+156 KTAFEGIVS

-183 LIIGFVMTVLT
+183 LVIGFVMTVLT

-281 IDANPGIT
+281 IDADPGIT

-307 LNDRLASFLEQRFVS
+307 LNDKLASFLEQRFVS

-365 LFSQQCT
+365 LFSQQSS
-372 EITAVEKGIHGVEA
+372 EITAVENDIHGVEA
-386 LCQRIS
+386 LCQHIS
-392 QFIVEVERA
+392 QFIVDVERA
-401 ALSEDTTKALAS
+401 ALSEETTKALAS

-420 MLSSAQKTLAIS
+420 MLSSAQKALAIS
-432 AVIKRRDILSKP
+432 AVSRRRDVLTKA

-451 NYLSVINEFMRMVRW
+451 NYLSVTNEFMRMVRW
-466 RQFDSSD
+466 RQFESSD

-486 HKLKSALVMGATRG
+486 HKVKSALVMGATQG
-500 DIAVAQMADAA
+500 DIAVTQMTDAT
-511 ECMEYLLQIAQM
+511 ECMEYLLQIVQM
-523 WIKVFVRIQQVE
+523 WVKVFVRIQQVE
-535 DSITTVNLI
+535 DSITTANLI

-552 KTIEGA
+552 KTIEGV

>member
-1 MESVLL
+1 MESVVLL
-7 VGSIIGGLG
+7 GSIIGGLG

-30 LAAGNSLRTLLAKW
+30 LAAGNALRTLLAKW
-44 SSTPFRGV
+44 SKTPFRGV

-120 IGVGMIL
+120 IGIGMIL

-137 SFGIA
+137 SVGIA

-156 KTAFEGIVN
+156 KTAFEGIVS

-183 LIIGFVMTVLT
+183 LVIGFVMTVLT

-281 IDANPGIT
+281 IDADPGIT

-365 LFSQQCT
+365 LFSQQSS
-372 EITAVEKGIHGVEA
+372 EITAVENDIHGVEA
-386 LCQRIS
+386 LCQHIS
-392 QFIVEVERA
+392 QFIVDVERA
-401 ALSEDTTKALAS
+401 ALSEETTKALAS

-420 MLSSAQKTLAIS
+420 MLSSAQKALAIS
-432 AVIKRRDILSKP
+432 ALSRRRDVLTKA

-451 NYLSVINEFMRMVRW
+451 NYLSVTNEFMRMVRW

-486 HKLKSALVMGATRG
+486 HKVKSALVMGATQG
-500 DIAVAQMADAA
+500 DIAVTQMTDAT
-511 ECMEYLLQIAQM
+511 ECMEYLLQIVQM
-523 WIKVFVRIQQVE
+523 WVKVFVRIQQVE
-535 DSITTVNLI
+535 DSITTANLI

-552 KTIEGA
+552 NTIEGA

>member
-1 MESVLL
+1 MESVVLL
-7 VGSIIGGLG
+7 GSIIGGLG

-22 GMMTDGLK
+22 GMMTEGLK
-30 LAAGNSLRTLLAKW
+30 LAAGNALRTLLAKW
-44 SSTPFRGV
+44 SKTPFRGV

-137 SFGIA
+137 SVGIA

-156 KTAFEGIVN
+156 KTAFEGIVS

-183 LIIGFVMTVLT
+183 LVIGFVMTVLT

-267 LLFGLIHWITAVAE
+267 LLFGLIHWVTAVAE
-281 IDANPGIT
+281 IDADPGIT

-307 LNDRLASFLEQRFVS
+307 LNDKLASFLEQRFVS

-365 LFSQQCT
+365 LFSQQSS
-372 EITAVEKGIHGVEA
+372 EITAVENDIHGVEA
-386 LCQRIS
+386 LCQHIS
-392 QFIVEVERA
+392 QFIVDVERA
-401 ALSEDTTKALAS
+401 ALSEETTKALAS

-420 MLSSAQKTLAIS
+420 MLSSAQKALAIS
-432 AVIKRRDILSKP
+432 AVSRRRDVLTKA

-451 NYLSVINEFMRMVRW
+451 NYLSVTNEFMRMVRW

-486 HKLKSALVMGATRG
+486 HKVKSALVMGATQG
-500 DIAVAQMADAA
+500 DIAVTQMTDAT
-511 ECMEYLLQIAQM
+511 ECMECLLQIVQM
-523 WIKVFVRIQQVE
+523 WVKVFVRIQQVE
-535 DSITTVNLI
+535 DSITTANLI

-552 KTIEGA
+552 KTIEGV

>member
-1 MESVLL
+1 MESVVLL
-7 VGSIIGGLG
+7 GSIIGGLG

-30 LAAGNSLRTLLAKW
+30 LAAGNALRTLLAKW
-44 SSTPFRGV
+44 SKTPFRGV

-137 SFGIA
+137 SVGIA

-156 KTAFEGIVN
+156 KTAFEGIVS

-183 LIIGFVMTVLT
+183 LVIGFVMTVLT

-207 ATSGMVGIYAAGA
+207 ATSGIVGIYAAGA

-267 LLFGLIHWITAVAE
+267 LLFGLIHWVTAVAE
-281 IDANPGIT
+281 IDADPGIT

-307 LNDRLASFLEQRFVS
+307 LNDKLASFLEQRFVS

-365 LFSQQCT
+365 LFSQQSS
-372 EITAVEKGIHGVEA
+372 EITAVENDIHGVEA
-386 LCQRIS
+386 LCQHIS
-392 QFIVEVERA
+392 QFIVDVERA
-401 ALSEDTTKALAS
+401 ALSEETTKALAS

-420 MLSSAQKTLAIS
+420 MLSSAQKALAIS
-432 AVIKRRDILSKP
+432 AVSRRRDVLTKA

-451 NYLSVINEFMRMVRW
+451 NYLSVTNEFMRMVRW

-486 HKLKSALVMGATRG
+486 HKVKSALVMGAPQG
-500 DIAVAQMADAA
+500 DIAVTQMTDAT
-511 ECMEYLLQIAQM
+511 ECMECLLQIVQM
-523 WIKVFVRIQQVE
+523 WVKVFVRIQQVE
-535 DSITTVNLI
+535 DSITTANLI

-552 KTIEGA
+552 NTIEGA

>member
-1 MESVLL
+1 MESVVLL
-7 VGSIIGGLG
+7 GSIIGGLG

-30 LAAGNSLRTLLAKW
+30 LAAGNALRTLLAKW
-44 SSTPFRGV
+44 SKTPFRGV

-137 SFGIA
+137 SVGIA

-156 KTAFEGIVN
+156 KTAFEGIVS

-183 LIIGFVMTVLT
+183 LVIGFVMTVLT

-267 LLFGLIHWITAVAE
+267 LLFGLIHWVTAVAE
-281 IDANPGIT
+281 IDADPGIT

-307 LNDRLASFLEQRFVS
+307 LNDKLASFLEQRFVS

-365 LFSQQCT
+365 LFSQQSS
-372 EITAVEKGIHGVEA
+372 EITAVENDIHGVEA
-386 LCQRIS
+386 LCQHIS
-392 QFIVEVERA
+392 QFIVDVERA
-401 ALSEDTTKALAS
+401 ALSEETTKALAS

-420 MLSSAQKTLAIS
+420 MLSSAQKALAIS
-432 AVIKRRDILSKP
+432 AVSRRRDVLTKA

-451 NYLSVINEFMRMVRW
+451 NYLSVTNEFMRMVRW

-486 HKLKSALVMGATRG
+486 HKVKSALVMGATQG
-500 DIAVAQMADAA
+500 DIAVTQMTDAT
-511 ECMEYLLQIAQM
+511 ECMEYLLQIVQM
-523 WIKVFVRIQQVE
+523 WVKVFVRIQQVE
-535 DSITTVNLI
+535 DSITTANLI

-552 KTIEGA
+552 KTIEGV

>member
-1 MESVLL
+1 MESVVLL
-7 VGSIIGGLG
+7 GSIIGGLG

-30 LAAGNSLRTLLAKW
+30 LAAGNALRTLLAKW
-44 SSTPFRGV
+44 SKTPFRGV

-137 SFGIA
+137 SVGIA

-156 KTAFEGIVN
+156 KTAFEGIVS

-183 LIIGFVMTVLT
+183 LVIGFVMTVLT

-281 IDANPGIT
+281 IDADPGIT

-307 LNDRLASFLEQRFVS
+307 LNDKLASFLEQRFVS

-365 LFSQQCT
+365 LFSQQSS
-372 EITAVEKGIHGVEA
+372 EITAVENDIHGVEA
-386 LCQRIS
+386 LCQHIS
-392 QFIVEVERA
+392 QFIVDVERA
-401 ALSEDTTKALAS
+401 ALSEETTKALAS

-420 MLSSAQKTLAIS
+420 MLSSAQKALAIS
-432 AVIKRRDILSKP
+432 ALSRRRDVLTKA

-451 NYLSVINEFMRMVRW
+451 NYLSVTNEFMRMVRW
-466 RQFDSSD
+466 RQFDSSN

-486 HKLKSALVMGATRG
+486 HKVKSALVMGATQG
-500 DIAVAQMADAA
+500 DIAVTQMTDAT
-511 ECMEYLLQIAQM
+511 ECMEYLLQIVQM
-523 WIKVFVRIQQVE
+523 WVKVFVRIQQVE
-535 DSITTVNLI
+535 DSITTANLI